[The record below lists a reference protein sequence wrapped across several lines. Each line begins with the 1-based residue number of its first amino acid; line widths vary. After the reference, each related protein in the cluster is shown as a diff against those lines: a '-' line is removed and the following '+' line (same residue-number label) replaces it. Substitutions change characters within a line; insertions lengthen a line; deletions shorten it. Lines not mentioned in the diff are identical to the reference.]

1 MDRLSDTDPQV
12 ARLQLELLRQSSP
25 ARRLQLMAS
34 MSALVI
40 GLSRKNLEQQPGDA
54 QSAKIEW
61 VRLHYG
67 PEIAQGLLS
76 CTRPSRF

>member
-1 MDRLSDTDPQV
+1 MDDPSDTHPQV
-12 ARLQLELLRQSSP
+12 ARLQLDLLRQSSP

-40 GLSRKNLEQQPGDA
+40 GLSRSNLEQQLGDA
-54 QSAKIEW
+54 QSAKVEW

-67 PEIAQGLLS
+67 SKMAQGLIS